1 MSVLMDLKAY
11 VDAYRPLIIL
21 FENVDTMDEPGGK
34 EGGGSALDLFL
45 AEMSDRGLGLKC
57 FSFLPQNK
65 QRLSKNP
72 CLGGYEGQP
81 VMTDALEFGLPAHRR
96 RLYVWLVRAH
106 GNPLINLDSERPLSR
121 VFETFRDLSALC
133 LRDAPC
139 VKDVLYKGFSKAVAI
154 DLATRREKRE
164 KQAEKEK
171 AKMEKSGCEP
181 KGDQWVESH
190 MQFAQSHKL
199 RWGTPVPQS
208 LSGNPWFHLL
218 TPREKDL
225 LWLCQ
230 QQIPDFLFHDIS
242 QSVAR
247 GNGANSLRT
256 CKDQPWLTG
265 RHVAPTL
272 LPKQC
277 LWIEDGQDSRIML
290 GQESLMLQGFPILQ
304 FLKTLR
310 KRNKLALSRGK
321 EVWKPDQTLMQDLAG
336 NAMAFPVP
344 LALLQAALCA
354 VNWRDHARGAQE
366 TPLAESQ
373 DRYPI
378 TFFFWQVSLFNIIF
392 PKPVKKRQDVDAA
405 LAAVSALTETT
416 LDEPRLVSGAVST
429 SLQQRLA
436 WRLAQRS

>member
-1 MSVLMDLKAY
+1 M
-11 VDAYRPLIIL
+11 
-21 FENVDTMDEPGGK
+21 
-34 EGGGSALDLFL
+34 
-45 AEMSDRGLGLKC
+45 
-57 FSFLPQNK
+57 
-65 QRLSKNP
+65 
-72 CLGGYEGQP
+72 
-81 VMTDALEFGLPAHRR
+81 MTDALEFGLPAHRR
-96 RLYVWLVRAH
+96 RLYVWLIRAH
-106 GNPLINLDSERPLSR
+106 GNPLIDLDSERPLSR
-121 VFETFRDLSALC
+121 VFKTFRDLSSLC

-139 VKDVLYKGFSKAVAI
+139 VKDVLYKGFSKAVAM

-164 KQAEKEK
+164 KQTEKEK
-171 AKMEKSGCEP
+171 AKMEKSGGEP

-208 LSGNPWFHLL
+208 LSDNPWYQLL
-218 TPREKDL
+218 TSREKDL

-230 QQIPDFLFHDIS
+230 QQIPDYLFRDIS

-256 CKDQPWLTG
+256 CKDKPWLTG
-265 RHVAPTL
+265 RHAAPTL

-290 GQESLMLQGFPILQ
+290 GQEFLMLQGFPILQ

-310 KRNKLALSRGK
+310 KHNKLALSRGQ
-321 EVWKPDQTLMQDLAG
+321 EVWKPDQALMQDLAG

-373 DRYPI
+373 DRHWLLVLYSI
-378 TFFFWQVSLFNIIF
+378 FSFWF
-392 PKPVKKRQDVDAA
+392 
-405 LAAVSALTETT
+405 LAGFHS
-416 LDEPRLVSGAVST
+416 S
-429 SLQQRLA
+429 
-436 WRLAQRS
+436 